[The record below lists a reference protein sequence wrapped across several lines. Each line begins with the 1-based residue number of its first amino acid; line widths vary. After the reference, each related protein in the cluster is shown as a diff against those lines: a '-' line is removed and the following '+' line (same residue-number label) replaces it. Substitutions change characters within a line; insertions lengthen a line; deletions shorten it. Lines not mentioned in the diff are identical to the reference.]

1 MIEYTGAHAGIGMFF
16 FRAVDVLN
24 VEMLKNPMYFNNS
37 TNNNISVERLLE
49 MKETIETIRDIVSK
63 EMIRDLDFVSFVSY
77 H

>member
-1 MIEYTGAHAGIGMFF
+1 MRASVCFF

-24 VEMLKNPMYFNNS
+24 VEMLKSPMYFNNS

-63 EMIRDLDFVSFVSY
+63 EMIRDLAFVSFVPFISFVSY

>member
-1 MIEYTGAHAGIGMFF
+1 MRASVYFF
-16 FRAVDVLN
+16 CAVDVLN

-49 MKETIETIRDIVSK
+49 TKETIKTIRDIVSK
-63 EMIRDLDFVSFVSY
+63 EMIRDLAFVSFVPFISFVSY